1 MRDQERLNSIKQRHE
16 KAIQRPIITATVH
29 PYDANWLIQQVEEK
43 IKLEKQIER
52 YKRTLED
59 ALWSLKT
66 FETEDA
72 QEAIEGALRGDADDE

>member
-1 MRDQERLNSIKQRHE
+1 MTDQERLNSIKQKHE
-16 KAIQRPIITATVH
+16 KAIQQPIITATVH
-29 PYDANWLIQQVEEK
+29 PNDANWLIQQVEEK

-72 QEAIEGALRGDADDE
+72 QEAIEEALRGDADDE